1 MYHGIS
7 ESTVS
12 WTTQEITTLE
22 KIMTSNI
29 ILINGVVI
37 TWVTNIKK
45 TVTLSVTKAEY
56 SAITKVC
63 CEIIF
68 SPEILFLRELFF
80 NNPLPFT
87 PNKLDQYCYQITHWY
102 PNGILT

>member
-12 WTTQEITTLE
+12 WTTQELTTLE

-45 TVTLSVTKAEY
+45 TVTLSVTKY
-56 SAITKVC
+56 
-63 CEIIF
+63 
-68 SPEILFLRELFF
+68 
-80 NNPLPFT
+80 
-87 PNKLDQYCYQITHWY
+87 
-102 PNGILT
+102 